1 MCGDMMVK
9 ISAAQGVLLAKL
21 SNNILDCKDRP
32 YVPFYGEGKYRFR
45 GERGYVNRCTVEV
58 LLRNGL
64 AEVQKQSRKD
74 VVILTDAGRE
84 WISQN
89 LQDERQNRN
98 KAMGEEGVNL

>member
-9 ISAAQGVLLAKL
+9 VSGAQKELLAKL

-32 YVPFYGEGKYRFR
+32 YAPFYGEGKYRFR

-64 AEVQKQSRKD
+64 VGMQKQSRKD
-74 VVILTDAGRE
+74 VVILTGAGRE

-89 LQDERQNRN
+89 L
-98 KAMGEEGVNL
+98 